1 MADKPVLSMKAAPG
15 TGEVWVMHAVPHTL
29 VAVGFY
35 NGDDALKDAIRH
47 AKRFMDHAK
56 QTPGKPDSYLNMLV
70 EIVSL
75 QELDVKDARG
85 KVFSECCIFSVPKNV
100 FYDFCLILKF
110 GRFSQPREI
119 VV

>member
-15 TGEVWVMHAVPHTL
+15 TGEGRVMHAVPHTL

-70 EIVSL
+70 ELDSL
-75 QELDVKDARG
+75 QELKIIDARL
-85 KVFSECCIFSVPKNV
+85 KVFQNFYMYTHFGFLYTNV
-100 FYDFCLILKF
+100 SLCTHGI
-110 GRFSQPREI
+110 S
-119 VV
+119 